1 MSKEENVVDKDFE
14 DLQTSD
20 NFLGKAIIG
29 FAIVFLIGLSILV
42 SIKVKDPLK
51 ELNESNL
58 VTIDTEKF
66 YELYKSSEKF
76 VLLLGRPDC
85 SHCIAVRPVIT
96 KFANDN
102 NIKVYYLDAYSIETE
117 EDWNFIW
124 AKINQ
129 EGTPSL
135 GVFENQELVDSVS
148 GEMTKEELT
157 EWFSK
162 VGVI

>member
-85 SHCIAVRPVIT
+85 SHCIAFRPVIT